1 MNRLSKIS
9 TIGKLAFI
17 ICVLSMVLCSCSK
30 DKKDSKYLSLLIG
43 KDASSNTIVPI
54 NEIAVAKGYVEKYGL
69 KVKFQPVARSGLFE
83 SVALGKLDAS
93 TQDIMANLSLG
104 ARGGDVVLYGGTMA
118 GGQAVMAYKDF
129 AAIADDVNN
138 WKGRTIGCLMG
149 GTSEMISK
157 RALLEIYGLD
167 PEKDVHIKLFDSYES
182 LLAGASKGVIDVA
195 LMFNSYVDTAKKL
208 GLVYLFP
215 VTDWKEDFVCCRQM
229 AYGKKFRENNEPYK
243 RWLKALI
250 LSYKDYRYDEEETKA
265 LLNKVTGQDVA
276 WLHST
281 IYDRETTQNLSY
293 NPDPNFNG
301 VKEYYET
308 MLKYGI
314 LKSDRP
320 ITDFFNISLYAQA
333 LKEVIQE
340 FPDEQIY
347 KDMWTYFVK
356 HNNQYPGFDSDYP
369 EEL

>member
-1 MNRLSKIS
+1 MNRLSKRRK
-9 TIGKLAFI
+9 TGFI
-17 ICVLSMVLCSCSK
+17 ICLITMVMLLCSCSK
-30 DKKDSKYLSLLIG
+30 EKKDSEYLSLLIG

-54 NEIAVAKGYVEKYGL
+54 NELAVARGYIDKYGL

-93 TQDIMANLSLG
+93 TQDVMANLSLG
-104 ARGGDVVLYGGTMA
+104 ARGGDIVLYGGTMA

-129 AAIADDVNN
+129 AAVAGDVNN
-138 WKGRTIGCLMG
+138 WKGRTVGCLMG
-149 GTSEMISK
+149 GTAEMISK
-157 RALLEIYGLD
+157 RALLEIYGLN

-182 LLAGASKGVIDVA
+182 LLAGASKGVVDIA
-195 LMFNSYVDTAKKL
+195 LMYNSYVDTAKKL

-229 AYGKKFRENNEPYK
+229 AYGKKFRENTEPYK

-250 LSYKDYRYDEEETKA
+250 LSYKDYRYDEEGTKK
-265 LLNKVTGQDVA
+265 LLNKVTGQDEA
-276 WLHST
+276 WLNAT
-281 IYDRETTQNLSY
+281 IYDKETTQNLSY

-301 VKEYYET
+301 VNEYYDT
-308 MLKYGI
+308 MIKYGI

-320 ITDFFNISLYAQA
+320 LTDFFNISLYAQA

-347 KDMWTYFVK
+347 KDMWTYFRK
-356 HNNQYPGFDSDYP
+356 HNNQYPGFESDYP
-369 EEL
+369 EKI

>member
-1 MNRLSKIS
+1 MNRLSKL
-9 TIGKLAFI
+9 GKVGI
-17 ICVLSMVLCSCSK
+17 IFVCVWAMLICSCSK
-30 DKKDSKYLSLLIG
+30 NKNKDDKEYYSLLIG
-43 KDASSNTIVPI
+43 KDAASNSLVPI
-54 NEIAVAKGYVEKYGL
+54 NELSVAKGYVEKYGL

-93 TQDIMANLSLG
+93 TQDVMANLSLG
-104 ARGGDVVLYGGTMA
+104 ARGGDIVLYGGTMA
-118 GGQAVMAYKDF
+118 GGQAVLAYKDF
-129 AAIADDVNN
+129 AELAGDVNN

-157 RALLEIYGLD
+157 RALLEIYGLN

-195 LMFNSYVDTAKKL
+195 LMYNSYVDTALKL

-215 VTDWKEDFVCCRQM
+215 VTNWKEDFVCCRQM
-229 AYGKKFRENNEPYK
+229 AYGKKFHENSEPYK

-250 LSYKDYRYDEEETKA
+250 LSYKDYRFDEEGTLE
-265 LLNKVTGQDVA
+265 LLNKVSGQDIA
-276 WLHST
+276 WLRST
-281 IYDRETTQNLSY
+281 IYDKKTTQNLSY

-308 MLKYGI
+308 MIKYGI
-314 LKSDRP
+314 LKTDRP
-320 ITDFFNISLYAQA
+320 ITDFFDISVYAQA
-333 LKEVIQE
+333 LREVSKE
-340 FPDEQIY
+340 FPEEPLY
-347 KDMWTYFVK
+347 KEMWTYFRK

-369 EEL
+369 EEI